1 MYTCN
6 CSGNN
11 KFPRCCSRNCRS
23 LVKHKK
29 KKLFIP
35 ISAATLP
42 ISFLPLHP
50 YTYILHSCLLER
62 TSQINSKKENKKR
75 HLYISQLS
83 VSSAGESSYV
93 DYLCENFSWKLVRFI
108 IVSIC
113 HTGLFK
119 RKSLHHHH
127 YVLMSCNKIKSK
139 QDPRTFP
146 VATALW
152 LEWTK

>member
-62 TSQINSKKENKKR
+62 TSQINSKKENRKKG
-75 HLYISQLS
+75 ISISRNCRYRAPGNQVMLTIYVKIFLESWLDLLLLAFAILDSLS
-83 VSSAGESSYV
+83 AKVFTITTY
-93 DYLCENFSWKLVRFI
+93 
-108 IVSIC
+108 
-113 HTGLFK
+113 
-119 RKSLHHHH
+119 
-127 YVLMSCNKIKSK
+127 
-139 QDPRTFP
+139 
-146 VATALW
+146 
-152 LEWTK
+152 